1 MNTSRLHVVLGA
13 GQIGTLLA
21 RSLLAR
27 GERVRQVRR
36 GKVSASTE
44 SHEWLSGD
52 LSDPAFARRA
62 MADAHAVYHCVNAAY
77 HEWPKLL
84 PALQSG
90 ILAGAR
96 ANGSKL
102 VVLDNLYMYGKAAGP
117 MREDTPVRPCSKKGE
132 LRARLADELLAAH
145 GRDDVR
151 LAIGRASD
159 FFGPEVTLAAVF
171 GERFYTR
178 VLGGKRGEGLGN
190 PDMPHAYSYG
200 PDVAEGLRVLGAA
213 EDDAFGRVWHLPAA
227 HQGTTRELAYALSAA
242 LGGKSELGDV
252 PPWLFRALGLFVP
265 QMREVP
271 EMLYQWESPFLLDDS
286 AFRTR
291 FKSVLPTSIEIAV
304 RDTAAWARERFGV
317 ARAA

>member
-21 RSLLAR
+21 RSLRER
-27 GERVRQVRR
+27 GERVRQVRK
-36 GKVSASTE
+36 GKASASTE
-44 SHEWLSGD
+44 GHEWTSGD
-52 LSDPAFARRA
+52 LSDPTFAARVMEGA
-62 MADAHAVYHCVNAAY
+62 VAVYHCVNAPY

-84 PALQSG
+84 PPLQSG

-96 ANGSKL
+96 ATSAKL
-102 VVLDNLYMYGKAAGP
+102 VVLDNLYMYGRAGEP
-117 MREDTPVRPCSKKGE
+117 MRETTPVRPCSKKGE
-132 LRARLADELLAAH
+132 LRARLAEELLAAH
-145 GRDDVR
+145 GKDGVR
-151 LAIGRASD
+151 VTIGRASD

-178 VLGGKRGEGLGN
+178 VLRGKLGEGLGN

-200 PDVAEGLRVLGAA
+200 PDVAEGLRLLGAA

-227 HQGTTRELAYALSAA
+227 HQGPTRELADALSVA
-242 LGGKSELGDV
+242 LGGKAELGSV

-271 EMLYQWESPFLLDDS
+271 EMLYQWDQPFLLDDS
-286 AFRTR
+286 AFRRR
-291 FKSVLPTSIEIAV
+291 FSVEPTSVEDAV
-304 RDTAAWARERFGV
+304 RETAAWARGRFGV

>member
-1 MNTSRLHVVLGA
+1 MNTSPLHVVLGA

-21 RSLLAR
+21 KSLRAR
-27 GERVRQVRR
+27 GERVRQVRK
-36 GKVSASTE
+36 GKVAASTAG
-44 SHEWLSGD
+44 HEWLSGD
-52 LSDPAFARRA
+52 LSDPTFAARA
-62 MADAHAVYHCVNAAY
+62 MHGATAVYHCVNAPY

-84 PALQSG
+84 PSLQSG

-96 ANGSKL
+96 ATSAKL
-102 VVLDNLYMYGKAAGP
+102 VVLDNLYMYGRAGEP
-117 MREDTPVRPCSKKGE
+117 MRETTPVRPCSKKGE

-145 GRDDVR
+145 GEGSVR
-151 LAIGRASD
+151 VAIARASD

-171 GERFYTR
+171 GERFFTR
-178 VLGGKRGEGLGN
+178 VLQGKRGEGLGN

-213 EDDAFGRVWHLPAA
+213 EDDAFGRVWHLPVA
-227 HQGTTRELAYALSAA
+227 HQGTTRELADALSLA
-242 LGGKSELGDV
+242 LGGKAELGDV

-271 EMLYQWESPFLLDDS
+271 EMLYQWERPFLLDDS
-286 AFRTR
+286 AFRRR
-291 FKSVLPTSIEIAV
+291 FSVSPTAVEIAV
-304 RDTAAWARERFGV
+304 RETAAWARARFGA